1 MFDEYTG
8 NLLLA
13 YYGIIIPTIAV
24 FGVIGNI
31 FTLSVLLRY
40 ATQTLI
46 TI

>member
-1 MFDEYTG
+1 MFDGYTG

-24 FGVIGNI
+24 FGVIGNVFTI
-31 FTLSVLLRY
+31 FVLLRY
-40 ATQTLI
+40 AIKTLI